1 MRSQLEAFGV
11 DRFDLRV
18 VGAPDQPLIFKRDLS
33 GEEVVRTAPWLRAL
47 NRKGATVEIRPAGES
62 PLQLLRAVNEESLAR
77 AIERGFEP
85 SLTVQVAPGRYDVWL
100 RHLAPGAEAPEEVL
114 TYARRIAR
122 LEYGESSPKGYTF
135 GAVAGF
141 QASPSSPSSPSN
153 PMTAEAVLVS
163 ARREP
168 YRRSGDL
175 IPYLAWHT
183 AQVRSELGRACQRLD
198 LPSLARFRDENPA
211 LSPRQAD
218 LGWARL
224 ALGKGLPQDQVLT
237 LVALQGS
244 RAQATHAPRAV
255 GYGVKILSSALR
267 STLSRDT
274 AASAALHALGTAI
287 SLPVAVVRLA
297 LSGLSAVRRLTA
309 GR

>member
-1 MRSQLEAFGV
+1 LRSQLEAFGV
-11 DRFDLRV
+11 GRFDLRV
-18 VGAPDQPLIFKRDLS
+18 VGAPDRPLIFKRDLS
-33 GEEVVRTAPWLRAL
+33 GGEVVRAAPWLRAL
-47 NRKGATVEIRPAGES
+47 NRKGATVEIRPTGES
-62 PLQLLRAVNEESLAR
+62 PLQLLRGVSEESLAR

-85 SLTVQVAPGRYDVWL
+85 SLTVRVAPGRYDVWL

-141 QASPSSPSSPSN
+141 QASPSIPS
-153 PMTAEAVLVS
+153 TGEAVLVS
-163 ARREP
+163 ACREP
-168 YRRSGDL
+168 YRRSGEL

-183 AQVRSELGRACQRLD
+183 AEMRAELARACQRLD
-198 LPSLARFRDENPA
+198 LPSLALFRDQNPS

-224 ALGKGLPQDQVLT
+224 ALSKGLPQEQVLT

-255 GYGVKILSSALR
+255 AYGVKILSSALR
-267 STLSRDT
+267 STLSRDA
-274 AASAALHALGTAI
+274 AASATLHALGSAV
-287 SLPVAVVRLA
+287 SLPVAVLRLA
-297 LSGLSAVRRLTA
+297 LGGVAAVRRLVV